1 MAGIWRLGTRA
12 GPWKMVW
19 DGRKQES

>member
-19 DGRKQES
+19 DERKQES